1 MTLNIQALFEDEQ
14 IAIGFL
20 CPPLP
25 PFHYMLPQ
33 RMQYL
38 WPLQLTVT
46 CTVLTSGLEMSL
58 EAMHSYDPDCSLVM
72 AVSSK
77 CSPSVTNL

>member
-1 MTLNIQALFEDEQ
+1 MVKKLNNQALFEDVSVL
-14 IAIGFL
+14 IISL
-20 CPPLP
+20 CPPYVSTMNVVNV
-25 PFHYMLPQ
+25 F
-33 RMQYL
+33 
-38 WPLQLTVT
+38 LQLTAT

-72 AVSSK
+72 AVSSR